1 MANRAIEFE
10 GLVKK
15 FGDRV
20 VLKGLSL
27 AISPGEIV
35 FILGTSGTG
44 KSVLLKTLVGLLRAD
59 AGRIRIDGVDVTKFT
74 EEEYLPI
81 RRRCGMV
88 FQHPALF
95 DSLTVLKNVAYG
107 LMKHEAKT
115 LDQARDRAREC
126 LAMVGLI
133 QNASESEIESLENK
147 LPTQISYGM
156 QKRVSLART
165 IAVGPSILL
174 FDEPTTGLD
183 PVTTKQ
189 INMLIRELSRKL
201 NTTAVVVSHDM
212 DCALEIADR
221 IVVLDQGAIVDQ
233 GTPKEILNS
242 TEPLVVD
249 FLEEAKARGIE
260 A

>member
-1 MANRAIEFE
+1 MIEFK
-10 GLVKK
+10 GLVKR
-15 FGDRV
+15 FGERTI
-20 VLKGLSL
+20 LKGLSL
-27 AISPGEIV
+27 KVSEGEII

-59 AGRIRIDGVDVTKFT
+59 EGQVHIGGHDVTNLT
-74 EEEYLPI
+74 EEQYLPI

-95 DSLTVLKNVAYG
+95 DSLTVIENVAYG
-107 LMKHEAKT
+107 LMKHEGKT
-115 LDQARDRAREC
+115 LDEARPRAREC
-126 LAMVGLI
+126 LAMVGLGAGED
-133 QNASESEIESLENK
+133 QEAYELFERK

-165 IAVGPSILL
+165 IAVGPQILL

-189 INMLIRELSRKL
+189 INFLIRDLSRKL
-201 NTTAVVVSHDM
+201 KTTAVVVSHDM

-221 IVVLDQGAIVDQ
+221 IVVLDQGLIAEQ
-233 GTPKEILNS
+233 GTVGEILRS
-242 TEPLVVD
+242 KHPLVVD
-249 FLEEAKARGIE
+249 FLAEAKARGPE

>member
-1 MANRAIEFE
+1 MIEFE

-15 FGDRV
+15 FGSRTI
-20 VLKGLSL
+20 LNGLSL
-27 AISPGEIV
+27 KIAAGEII

-44 KSVLLKTLVGLLRAD
+44 KSVLLKTIVGLLRAD
-59 AGRIRIDGVDVTKFT
+59 GGQVRIAGQNVTDFS
-74 EEEYLPI
+74 EEEYLPV

-95 DSLTVLKNVAYG
+95 DSMSVIENVAYG
-107 LMKHEAKT
+107 LMKHEGKT
-115 LDQARDRAREC
+115 LEQARSRAREC
-126 LAMVGLI
+126 LAMVGL
-133 QNASESEIESLENK
+133 ASDAAESIEDK
-147 LPTQISYGM
+147 LPAEISYGM

-165 IAVGPSILL
+165 VAVGPEILL

-189 INMLIRELSRKL
+189 INRLIRDLSHRL

-221 IVVLDQGAIVDQ
+221 IVVLDKGEIVEQ
-233 GTPKEILNS
+233 GTVAEILVS
-242 TEPLVVD
+242 KHPLVVD
-249 FLEEAKARGIE
+249 FLEEARARGSDL
-260 A
+260 

>member
-1 MANRAIEFE
+1 MPQNNTKHAIEFE
-10 GLVKK
+10 GLVKR
-15 FGDRV
+15 FGDRT

-27 AISPGEIV
+27 QISHGEIV

-59 AGRIRIDGVDVTKFT
+59 EGRIRIDGQDVTDFT

-95 DSLTVLKNVAYG
+95 DSLTILENVAYG
-107 LMKHEAKT
+107 LMKHKDLTLEA
-115 LDQARDRAREC
+115 ARPRAEEC
-126 LAMVGLI
+126 LAMVGLD
-133 QNASESEIESLENK
+133 EIFSIEKK

-189 INMLIRELSRKL
+189 INLLIRDLSRKL
-201 NTTAVVVSHDM
+201 KTTAVVVSHDM

-221 IVVLDQGAIVDQ
+221 IVVLDQGNIVEQ
-233 GTPKEILNS
+233 GTVKEILNS
-242 TEPLVVD
+242 RQPLVVD
-249 FLEEAKARGIE
+249 FLEEAKARGVE

>member
-1 MANRAIEFE
+1 MIEFE

-15 FGDRV
+15 FGDRT
-20 VLKGLSL
+20 VLKGIDLK
-27 AISPGEIV
+27 ISAGEIV

-59 AGRIRIDGVDVTKFT
+59 GGRIRIDGVDVTDIS
-74 EEEYLPI
+74 EEDYLPV

-95 DSLTVLKNVAYG
+95 DSLTVLENVAYG
-107 LMKHEAKT
+107 LMKHER
-115 LDQARDRAREC
+115 LSLLEARPRACAC
-126 LAMVGLI
+126 LEMVGLGGEDLE
-133 QNASESEIESLENK
+133 ALEIK

-165 IAVGPSILL
+165 VAVGPEVLL

-189 INMLIRELSRKL
+189 INRLIHDLSRRLK
-201 NTTAVVVSHDM
+201 TTAIVVSHDM

-221 IVVLDQGAIVDQ
+221 IVVLDQGQIVEQ
-233 GTPKEILNS
+233 GSVAEILKS
-242 TEPLVVD
+242 KHPLVVD
-249 FLEEAKARGIE
+249 FLEEAKAREVIT
-260 A
+260 

>member
-1 MANRAIEFE
+1 MIEFE
-10 GLVKK
+10 GLVKR
-15 FGDRV
+15 FGTRTI
-20 VLKGLSL
+20 LKGLSL
-27 AISPGEIV
+27 KIEAGEII

-59 AGRIRIDGVDVTKFT
+59 EGRVKIGGQDVTHLS
-74 EEEYLPI
+74 EEEYLPV

-95 DSLTVLKNVAYG
+95 DSMSVIENVAYG
-107 LMKHEAKT
+107 LMKHEGQT
-115 LDQARDRAREC
+115 LDEARARAREC
-126 LAMVGLI
+126 LAMVGL
-133 QNASESEIESLENK
+133 ATDDIESFEEK

-165 IAVGPSILL
+165 VAVGPEILL

-189 INMLIRELSRKL
+189 INHLIRDLSHKL
-201 NTTAVVVSHDM
+201 KTTAVVVSHDM

-221 IVVLDQGAIVDQ
+221 VVVLDKGEIVEQ
-233 GTPKEILNS
+233 GTVAEILS
-242 TEPLVVD
+242 SKHPLVVD
-249 FLEEAKARGIE
+249 FLEEAKARGTDV
-260 A
+260 

>member
-1 MANRAIEFE
+1 MIEFK
-10 GLVKK
+10 GLVKR
-15 FGDRV
+15 FGDRTI
-20 VLKGLSL
+20 LKGLSL
-27 AISPGEIV
+27 KISEGENI

-59 AGRIRIDGVDVTKFT
+59 EGRVFIGDVDVTDFS

-95 DSLTVLKNVAYG
+95 DSMTVLENVAYG
-107 LMKHEAKT
+107 LMKHEGKT
-115 LDQARDRAREC
+115 LEEARPRAREC
-126 LAMVGLI
+126 LAMVGLGVTSD
-133 QNASESEIESLENK
+133 QETYEAFERK

-165 IAVGPSILL
+165 VAVGPQILL

-189 INMLIRELSRKL
+189 INFLIRDLSRKL
-201 NTTAVVVSHDM
+201 KTTAVVVSHDM

-221 IVVLDQGAIVDQ
+221 IVVLDKGHIVEQ
-233 GTPKEILNS
+233 GTVSEILKS
-242 TEPLVVD
+242 KHPLVVD
-249 FLEEAKARGIE
+249 FLAEAKARGVE

>member
-1 MANRAIEFE
+1 MIEFE

-15 FGDRV
+15 FGSRTI
-20 VLKGLSL
+20 LNGLSL
-27 AISPGEIV
+27 KIETGEII

-44 KSVLLKTLVGLLRAD
+44 KSVLLKTIVGLLRAD
-59 AGRIRIDGVDVTKFT
+59 GGRIRIAGQDVTNFS
-74 EEEYLPI
+74 EEDYLPV

-95 DSLTVLKNVAYG
+95 DSMSVIENVAYG
-107 LMKHEAKT
+107 LMKHENQT
-115 LDQARDRAREC
+115 LEQARARSREC
-126 LAMVGLI
+126 LAMVGLAGDAG
-133 QNASESEIESLENK
+133 QSIEEK
-147 LPTQISYGM
+147 LPAEISYGM

-165 IAVGPSILL
+165 VAVGPEILL

-189 INMLIRELSRKL
+189 INHLIRDLSHKL

-221 IVVLDQGAIVDQ
+221 IVVLDKGAIVEQ
-233 GTPKEILNS
+233 GTVAEILKS
-242 TEPLVVD
+242 KHPLVVD
-249 FLEEAKARGIE
+249 FLEEAKARGTDL
-260 A
+260 

>member
-1 MANRAIEFE
+1 MIEFK
-10 GLVKK
+10 GLVKR
-15 FGDRV
+15 FGDRTI
-20 VLKGLSL
+20 LKGLSL
-27 AISPGEIV
+27 RISKGEIL

-59 AGRIRIDGVDVTKFT
+59 EGRVFIANEDVTDLS

-95 DSLTVLKNVAYG
+95 DSLSVLENVAYG
-107 LMKHEAKT
+107 LMKHEGKT
-115 LDQARDRAREC
+115 LEEARPRAREC
-126 LAMVGLI
+126 LAMVGLG
-133 QNASESEIESLENK
+133 AGSDKEAYELFERK

-165 IAVGPSILL
+165 VAVGPQILL

-189 INMLIRELSRKL
+189 INFLIRDLSRKL
-201 NTTAVVVSHDM
+201 ETTAVVVSHDM

-221 IVVLDQGAIVDQ
+221 IVVLDKGFIVEQ
-233 GTPKEILNS
+233 GTVAEILKS
-242 TEPLVVD
+242 KHPLVVD
-249 FLEEAKARGIE
+249 FLAEAKARGVE

>member
-1 MANRAIEFE
+1 MIEFE

-15 FGDRV
+15 FGERT
-20 VLKGLSL
+20 VLKGIDLK
-27 AISPGEIV
+27 ISAGEIV

-59 AGRIRIDGVDVTKFT
+59 AGRIRIGGIDVTDIS
-74 EEEYLPI
+74 EEDYLPI

-95 DSLTVLKNVAYG
+95 DSLTVLENVAYG
-107 LMKHEAKT
+107 LMKHERLS
-115 LDQARDRAREC
+115 LDQARPRAHEC
-126 LAMVGLI
+126 LEMVGLGG
-133 QNASESEIESLENK
+133 QDLESLETK

-165 IAVGPSILL
+165 VAVGPEVLL

-189 INMLIRELSRKL
+189 INRLIQELSRKL
-201 NTTAVVVSHDM
+201 KTTAIVVSHDM

-221 IVVLDQGAIVDQ
+221 IVVLDQGLIVAQ
-233 GTPKEILNS
+233 GSVAEILRS
-242 TEPLVVD
+242 THPLVVD
-249 FLEEAKARGIE
+249 FLVEAKARE
-260 A
+260 VTA

>member
-1 MANRAIEFE
+1 MIEFE

-15 FGDRV
+15 FGPRT
-20 VLKGLSL
+20 VLKGLTL
-27 AISPGEIV
+27 KIAEGEIV
-35 FILGTSGTG
+35 FVLGTSGTG

-59 AGRIRIDGVDVTKFT
+59 GGRIRIDGLDVTDLS
-74 EEEYLPI
+74 EEEYLPV

-95 DSLTVLKNVAYG
+95 DSMTVLENVAYG
-107 LMKHEAKT
+107 LMKHEGVT
-115 LDQARDRAREC
+115 LEEARPRVREC
-126 LAMVGLI
+126 LAMVGLED
-133 QNASESEIESLENK
+133 SGESKLLSK

-165 IAVGPSILL
+165 VAVGPKVLL

-189 INMLIRELSRKL
+189 INALIRDLSHKL
-201 NTTAVVVSHDM
+201 QTTAIVVSHDM

-221 IVVLDQGAIVDQ
+221 IVVLDQGQIVEQ
-233 GTPKEILNS
+233 GTVAEILKS
-242 TEPLVVD
+242 KQPLVVD
-249 FLEEAKARGIE
+249 FLEEAKARGVGT
-260 A
+260 